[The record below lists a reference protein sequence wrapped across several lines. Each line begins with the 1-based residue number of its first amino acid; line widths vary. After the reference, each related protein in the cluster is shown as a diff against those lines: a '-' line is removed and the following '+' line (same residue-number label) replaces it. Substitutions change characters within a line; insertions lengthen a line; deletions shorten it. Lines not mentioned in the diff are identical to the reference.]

1 MAAASTK
8 PAIDDTKAE
17 ASPPPGPP
25 SGGPEGER
33 KLGFLGTVKTFPRS
47 FWMGCTI
54 EMWERLAYY
63 GVRVVMPIYIAQAD
77 EPGGLH
83 FTQADKATIY
93 SWWFIVGSGIPM
105 LSGGFADRYGYK
117 KTIALSATIN
127 ILAFVLMGNLRTF
140 PGFFAAVMLLALGT
154 ALFKPALQG
163 TLAQSMTKESSSVGW
178 GLFYWLVNV
187 GAAIG
192 PPFAGFM
199 HLMGWKYVFYG
210 SAGITAL
217 NYLML
222 FTYPPVESGSDKT
235 TKAGKVLADTFK
247 NFFDL
252 KLLAVIAIFTGFW
265 MMLYQLWDFMP
276 NFYADWI
283 DSSSLGNVLGWF
295 PRSWTQETARG
306 LQLKQENALN
316 LNAVLIV
323 LFVVPMSFLIRKLR
337 VLTAM
342 TIGILIA
349 TIGTLVYGTSPSV
362 FALFLGILLF
372 SLGEMMTGPKKTEYF
387 ALIAPKGK
395 KALYLG
401 YVNIPVAIGPAIGA
415 QIVGAVYGTHG
426 EKATLALKYLAE
438 KTTHHGAGAWDG
450 DAKHLEAFVGVTRK
464 DAVTTLMTELGQD
477 ANAVNRLLWDTYHPY
492 NVWYVFAAVG
502 LCSLVGMLVFSQVS
516 KRWKNLDV

>member
-1 MAAASTK
+1 MAAASSR
-8 PAIDDTKAE
+8 PAHDTTTRGTGGS
-17 ASPPPGPP
+17 SPPPDPNGPAP
-25 SGGPEGER
+25 
-33 KLGFLGTVKTFPRS
+33 KLGFLATVKTFPRS

-83 FTQADKATIY
+83 FTQAEKATIY

-117 KTIALSATIN
+117 KTIALSAAIN
-127 ILAFVLMGNLRTF
+127 IVAFVLMANLRTF
-140 PGFFAAVMLLALGT
+140 AGFFSAVMLLALGT

-192 PPFAGFM
+192 PPFAGYM

-210 SAGITAL
+210 SASVTAL
-217 NYLML
+217 NFLML
-222 FTYPPVESGSDKT
+222 MTYPSVESGSDQTK
-235 TKAGKVLADTFK
+235 KAGRVLVDTFK
-247 NFFDL
+247 NFFDP

-283 DSSSLGNVLGWF
+283 DSSVLVKKM
-295 PRSWTQETARG
+295 SWLPSTMTHETIRG
-306 LQLKQENALN
+306 VQLKQENALN
-316 LNAVLIV
+316 LNAILIV

-337 VLTAM
+337 VLTSM

-362 FALFLGILLF
+362 FVLFFGILLF

-415 QIVGAVYGTHG
+415 QIVGAVYGKHG
-426 EKATLALKYLAE
+426 EKATLALQYLAE
-438 KTTHHGAGAWDG
+438 KTAHHGPGTWDG
-450 DAKHLEAFVGVTRK
+450 DVEHLASFVGVERK
-464 DAVTTLMTELGQD
+464 DAVATLTSTLGQD
-477 ANAVNRLLWDTYHPY
+477 AGAINQLLWDTYHPY
-492 NVWYVFAAVG
+492 NVWYVFGAVG
-502 LCSLVGMLVFSQVS
+502 FCSLVGMLTFSQLS